1 MAVYYSDNFKT
12 MSRERRNQLR
22 ILHILMLIKKDNRR
36 IKLEHDLAIQFIE
49 RIRPKY
55 VTVQMTHEQ
64 LDLCR
69 TLLKE

>member
-1 MAVYYSDNFKT
+1 MAVYYSDDFKT
-12 MSRERRNQLR
+12 MSRKRRNQLR

-36 IKLEHDLAIQFIE
+36 IKLERDLAIQFIE
-49 RIRPKY
+49 HIRPKY

-64 LDLCR
+64 LNLCR

>member
-12 MSRERRNQLR
+12 MSRKRRNQLR

-49 RIRPKY
+49 YIRPKY
-55 VTVQMTHEQ
+55 VTVQMKHTE
-64 LDLCR
+64 LNLCR
-69 TLLKE
+69 TLLKG

>member
-12 MSRERRNQLR
+12 MSRKRRNQLR

-36 IKLEHDLAIQFIE
+36 IKLERALAIQFIE
-49 RIRPKY
+49 SIRPKY

-64 LDLCR
+64 LALCR
-69 TLLKE
+69 TLLKG

>member
-12 MSRERRNQLR
+12 MSRKRRNQLR

-36 IKLEHDLAIQFIE
+36 IKLEHDLAMQFIE
-49 RIRPKY
+49 YVRPKH

-64 LDLCR
+64 LDVCR
-69 TLLKE
+69 TLLKG